1 MPISS
6 IPTLELLQL
15 GNPDPLT
22 SLVPYIRSSHPPT
35 DPKHFPSS
43 QSSFLPQHFSNLSM
57 VPSFDKK
64 GAQEC
69 RSEVA
74 PSLIY
79 SSNQVKSHLCLA
91 FLYYHTSPAQSW
103 LQQSTQNFKLCIY
116 KMKLLFLLPHIIP
129 FFF

>member
-6 IPTLELLQL
+6 TPMLELLQL
-15 GNPDPLT
+15 GNPNPLT

-43 QSSFLPQHFSNLSM
+43 QSSFLPQHFSNLNL

-64 GAQEC
+64 GH
-69 RSEVA
+69 RNVDHK
-74 PSLIY
+74 LH
-79 SSNQVKSHLCLA
+79 QVLFTAVIKLKSHLCLA